1 MSMHKLTAAFTLVLG
16 LGLGTA
22 AAASPGNLYVFGDSL
37 SDNGNLYAAT
47 GGAVPTPN
55 YPGNGGATNGPVWVD
70 YFAAAHPGIAVS
82 DRAIV
87 GAYSGLYNTPG
98 FGVSDNSL
106 DSTLNAVPVVGSL
119 LATAAYGLGTEV
131 LTAPVVTGTNAAAV
145 LWIGANDILSA
156 QDNGFATPAD
166 VVPTALSNV
175 NVVLGYMRT
184 TLGFAD
190 VYIANLPDIGR
201 TPRANVL
208 GLQNEYSQAVNDFN
222 LGLSNIVSGGGAGIH
237 LVDVYTAF
245 NFVLANPAA
254 FGITNTTDG
263 CISGATDP
271 NLCSDL
277 GAQRVYWDDVH
288 PTTLVHGIIAGA
300 FQNAIVPVPVPA
312 AFPLLGSA
320 LLLLLRIKRAA

>member
-1 MSMHKLTAAFTLVLG
+1 MRKLTAVFALVLG
-16 LGLGTA
+16 LGSATV
-22 AAASPGNLYVFGDSL
+22 AAASPSSLYVFGDSL
-37 SDNGNLYAAT
+37 SDNGNLYTAT

-87 GAYSGLYNTPG
+87 GAYSGIYNTTGLGP
-98 FGVSDNSL
+98 SDNSL

-119 LATAAYGLGTEV
+119 LATAAYGLGTE
-131 LTAPVVTGTNAAAV
+131 LLLAPNVSSSNAAAV

-156 QDNGFATPAD
+156 HDNGFTTTAD

-175 NVVLGYMRT
+175 TTSLGYMRNV
-184 TLGFAD
+184 LGFTD
-190 VYIANLPDIGR
+190 IYVANLPDIGR
-201 TPRANVL
+201 TPRASVS
-208 GLQNEYSQAVNDFN
+208 GQQTEYSDAVNAFN
-222 LGLSNIVSGGGAGIH
+222 QGIANIVSSGGPGLH
-237 LVDVYTAF
+237 LVDIYTAF
-245 NFVLANPAA
+245 NFVLANPAS
-254 FGITNTTDG
+254 FGITNTTQG
-263 CISGATDP
+263 CISGPSDA
-271 NLCSDL
+271 NLCADL

-300 FQNAIVPVPVPA
+300 FQSAILPVPVPA